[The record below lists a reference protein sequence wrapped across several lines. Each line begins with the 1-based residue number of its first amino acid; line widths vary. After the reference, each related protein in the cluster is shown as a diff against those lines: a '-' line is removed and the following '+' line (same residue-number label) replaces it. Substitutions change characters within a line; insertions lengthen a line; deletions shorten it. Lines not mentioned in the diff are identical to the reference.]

1 MNMSIF
7 EGSAVALVTPFT
19 SYGINYPALDRLL
32 DFQIENGTDAIVV
45 CGTTGEP
52 ATMTPEEK
60 HEIMRYAVEYVA
72 GRVPVIL
79 GTGGN
84 NTRAVIQESQYA
96 ESVGADALLVVTPF
110 YNKCS
115 QEGLYRHYMEVADS
129 VDTPII
135 VYNVPSRTGVNV
147 LPKTFERMAD
157 HENIAAIKEA
167 CGNTSQ
173 IVETARLVR
182 GKMDI
187 FSGNDDQTIPIMS
200 LGGKGVISVTA
211 NIAPA
216 MIHEMTMLYLAG
228 RHEEAADMQLD
239 LNPLNN
245 IMFSDVNPIPVKTAL
260 NLMGFEAGPLRMPLC
275 EMSQAGND
283 ELIKVLESYSLI

>member
-1 MNMSIF
+1 
-7 EGSAVALVTPFT
+7 
-19 SYGINYPALDRLL
+19 
-32 DFQIENGTDAIVV
+32 
-45 CGTTGEP
+45 
-52 ATMTPEEK
+52 
-60 HEIMRYAVEYVA
+60 
-72 GRVPVIL
+72 
-79 GTGGN
+79 
-84 NTRAVIQESQYA
+84 
-96 ESVGADALLVVTPF
+96 
-110 YNKCS
+110 
-115 QEGLYRHYMEVADS
+115 MEVADS

-167 CGNTSQ
+167 CGNISQ

-228 RHEEAADMQLD
+228 RHEEAAEMQLD